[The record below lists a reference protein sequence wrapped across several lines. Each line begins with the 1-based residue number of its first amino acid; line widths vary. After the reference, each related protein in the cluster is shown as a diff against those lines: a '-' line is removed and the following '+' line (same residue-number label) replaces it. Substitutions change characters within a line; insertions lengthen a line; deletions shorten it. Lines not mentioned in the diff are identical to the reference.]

1 MKTTEQKLKIKM
13 KIKNRNTNSVDV
25 LQGPSTASS
34 RSERLFPVLR
44 KVEKNCRD
52 VIEFA
57 VVKLKLKLP

>member
-1 MKTTEQKLKIKM
+1 MKTTEQKL
-13 KIKNRNTNSVDV
+13 RNTNSVDV
-25 LQGPSTASS
+25 LRGPSTASS

>member
-1 MKTTEQKLKIKM
+1 MKTTEQKLKI

-25 LQGPSTASS
+25 LQGPSKASS